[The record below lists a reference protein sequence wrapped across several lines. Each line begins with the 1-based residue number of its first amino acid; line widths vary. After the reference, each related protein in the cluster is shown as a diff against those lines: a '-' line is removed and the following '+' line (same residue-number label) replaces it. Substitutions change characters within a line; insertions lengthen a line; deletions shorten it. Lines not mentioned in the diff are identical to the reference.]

1 MPSMDHQTLITLGEY
16 LNENLNL
23 ETCDNTLRNTH
34 AWLEVMMPDQTEAE
48 LAWLEAQGVSCD
60 CQVVLK
66 LYIPA
71 RENEV
76 CEPPSD

>member
-1 MPSMDHQTLITLGEY
+1 MDHKHLIALGEF

-34 AWLEVMMPDQTEAE
+34 AWLDAMLPDQADAE
-48 LAWLEAQGVSCD
+48 MAWLEAQGVSCD

-71 RENEV
+71 RENQMTEMSS
-76 CEPPSD
+76 SD